1 METKLTSATR
11 EVIISD
17 ERPTVLIGERINPT
31 GKRKLTKALQNGDL
45 ELIRKEALNQVQAGA
60 NVLDI
65 NVGIL
70 DVDEVALLPKV
81 VLVVMDTVDVP
92 LCLDSTNPMALEA
105 ALKVYKGKPLINSV
119 TGQKHSL
126 QRILPL
132 VKEYGTA
139 VIGLTMDDNGI
150 PCDVN
155 QRVSIAHKIVE
166 RAEAIGISRKDV
178 IIDCLALAVGANTE
192 ADLVVIE
199 AICRI
204 KAELG
209 VNLTLG
215 VSNISFGLP
224 DRSLLNNVFLTIA
237 IAMGV
242 NCPIVDIAKIRTSV
256 LATDLILNRDKYA
269 KRYVNAYQQ
278 RRGAG

>member
-11 EVIISD
+11 EVIISG

-31 GKRKLTKALQNGDL
+31 GKKKLTKALQNGDL
-45 ELIRKEALNQVQAGA
+45 RLVRKEALNQVQAGA

-81 VLVVMDTVDVP
+81 VQIVMDTVDVP
-92 LCLDSTNPMALEA
+92 LCLDSTNHMALEA
-105 ALKVYKGKPLINSV
+105 ALKVYRGKPLINSV
-119 TGQKHSL
+119 TGQEHSL
-126 QRILPL
+126 QSILPL
-132 VKEYGTA
+132 IKEYRSA

-150 PCDVN
+150 PDDVN

-166 RAEAIGISRKDV
+166 RAEAIGISRKDIV
-178 IIDCLALAVGANTE
+178 IDCLALAVGANTK
-192 ADLVVIE
+192 AGFVVIE
-199 AICRI
+199 AIRRI

-242 NCPIVDIAKIRTSV
+242 NCPIVDVAKIRPSV

-269 KRYVNAYQQ
+269 KLYVKAYQQ
-278 RRGAG
+278 RQDTG

>member
-11 EVIISD
+11 EVIISG

-31 GKRKLTKALQNGDL
+31 GKKKLTKALQNGDL
-45 ELIRKEALNQVQAGA
+45 RLVRKEALNQVQAGA

-81 VLVVMDTVDVP
+81 VQIVMDTVDVP
-92 LCLDSTNPMALEA
+92 LCLDSTNHMALEA
-105 ALKVYKGKPLINSV
+105 ALKVYRGKPLINSV
-119 TGQKHSL
+119 TGQEHSL
-126 QRILPL
+126 QSILPL
-132 VKEYGTA
+132 IKEYRSA

-150 PCDVN
+150 PDDVN

-166 RAEAIGISRKDV
+166 RAEAIGISRKDIV
-178 IIDCLALAVGANTE
+178 IDCLALAVGANTK
-192 ADLVVIE
+192 AGFVVIE
-199 AICRI
+199 AIRRI

-242 NCPIVDIAKIRTSV
+242 NCPIVDIAKIRPSV

-269 KRYVNAYQQ
+269 KLYVKAYQQ
-278 RRGAG
+278 RQDTG

>member
-11 EVIISD
+11 EVIISG

-31 GKRKLTKALQNGDL
+31 GKRKLTEALQNGDL
-45 ELIRKEALNQVQAGA
+45 ELVRKEASNQVQAGA

-70 DVDEVALLPKV
+70 DVDETDLLPKV
-81 VLVVMDTVDVP
+81 VRIVMDTVDVP

-150 PCDVN
+150 PGDVN

-178 IIDCLALAVGANTE
+178 IIDSLAFAVGANTE
-192 ADLVVIE
+192 AGLVVIE

-242 NCPIVDIAKIRTSV
+242 NCPIVDIAKIRKSV
-256 LATDLILNRDKYA
+256 LATDLILNRDRYA
-269 KRYVNAYQQ
+269 KRYVKAYQQ
-278 RRGAG
+278 RQDTG

>member
-1 METKLTSATR
+1 METKLTSTTR
-11 EVIISD
+11 EVIISN
-17 ERPTVLIGERINPT
+17 EQPTVLIGERINPT
-31 GKRKLTKALQNGDL
+31 GKKKLTKALQNGDL
-45 ELIRKEALNQVQAGA
+45 GLVRKEALNQVQAGA

-70 DVDEVALLPKV
+70 DVDEVALLPQV
-81 VLVVMDTVDVP
+81 VQIVMDTVDVP

-119 TGQKHSL
+119 TGQEHSL
-126 QRILPL
+126 RRILPL
-132 VKEYGTA
+132 IKEYGAA

-150 PCDVN
+150 PDDVN
-155 QRVSIAHKIVE
+155 QRVAIAHKIVE

-192 ADLVVIE
+192 AGLVVIE
-199 AICRI
+199 AIRRI

-224 DRSLLNNVFLTIA
+224 DRNLLNSVFLTIA

-242 NCPIVDIAKIRTSV
+242 NCPIVDIAKIRSAI

-269 KRYVNAYQQ
+269 KRYVKAYQ
-278 RRGAG
+278 